1 MKPEISPAL
10 PHNLNAERAVLG
22 AILIGNRKAPV
33 AFDMLHADDFLSEQ
47 HRKIFSK
54 ADQIHKAGRP
64 VDVLLLDDELRAAGE
79 LEAAGGTEFL
89 SSLIDGVPRVDNVEH
104 YARLVKDKAILRALL
119 HATEAV
125 QQQAM
130 AAEGPATEILD
141 AAIERLSGLAR
152 DAESN
157 QDGGTPYRDAAV
169 RFLETTE
176 SGSGMRVFTGVELL
190 DDVTG
195 GFRAGELVLFTG
207 GTGMGKTLL
216 SQQTRRHACRDGF
229 HGLYCSGEMR
239 AEHLISRELAT
250 EARVAHWKMRQP
262 EQITTEEMRSLVEV
276 ASHECIRCQI
286 LDGEL
291 SIGRIRRVARR
302 VKDLGL
308 VVMDYDELITADGE
322 DELDQQRNLVRGAK
336 SLAIEL
342 GCPVIL
348 VSQLRKPLTGE
359 DAKRPT
365 LERLYGSGAKTK
377 HASSVIYV
385 DRQYVRELKGLE
397 TAARIVVL
405 KNRDGRVGQFDAVFN
420 VKTLRFEAAQEKQE
434 HPEQQDAEPNPRL
447 PYADQV

>member
-1 MKPEISPAL
+1 
-10 PHNLNAERAVLG
+10 
-22 AILIGNRKAPV
+22 
-33 AFDMLHADDFLSEQ
+33 
-47 HRKIFSK
+47 
-54 ADQIHKAGRP
+54 
-64 VDVLLLDDELRAAGE
+64 
-79 LEAAGGTEFL
+79 
-89 SSLIDGVPRVDNVEH
+89 VPRGENVEY
-104 YARLVKDKAILRALL
+104 YARLIKDKAIFRAAL
-119 HATEAV
+119 HATEAI
-125 QQQAM
+125 QQKAM
-130 AAEGPATEILD
+130 SASGRPAEFLD
-141 AAIERLSGLAR
+141 VSIERLSGLAR
-152 DAESN
+152 DAEAN
-157 QDGGTPYRDAAV
+157 QDGGMPYRDAAI

-176 SGSGMRVFTGVELL
+176 SGSGVRVFTGVELL

-195 GFRAGELVLFTG
+195 GFRAGEVVLFTG

-216 SQQTRRHACRDGF
+216 SQQTRRRACRDGF

-250 EARVAHWKMRQP
+250 EAEVAHWKMRQP
-262 EQITTEEMRSLVEV
+262 ERITAEEMRALVEV
-276 ASHECIRCQI
+276 AAHECVLCQI

-302 VKDLGL
+302 MKELGL
-308 VVMDYDELITADGE
+308 VIMDYDELITADGE

-336 SLAIEL
+336 SPAIEL
-342 GCPVIL
+342 RCPVIL

-397 TAARIVVL
+397 TEARIVVL

-420 VKTLRFEAAQEKQE
+420 VKTLRFEAVQEKQE
-434 HPEQQDAEPNPRL
+434 HEASETSPRL
-447 PYADQV
+447 PYTDRE

>member
-1 MKPEISPAL
+1 
-10 PHNLNAERAVLG
+10 
-22 AILIGNRKAPV
+22 
-33 AFDMLHADDFLSEQ
+33 
-47 HRKIFSK
+47 
-54 ADQIHKAGRP
+54 
-64 VDVLLLDDELRAAGE
+64 
-79 LEAAGGTEFL
+79 
-89 SSLIDGVPRVDNVEH
+89 
-104 YARLVKDKAILRALL
+104 
-119 HATEAV
+119 
-125 QQQAM
+125 
-130 AAEGPATEILD
+130 
-141 AAIERLSGLAR
+141 
-152 DAESN
+152 
-157 QDGGTPYRDAAV
+157 
-169 RFLETTE
+169 
-176 SGSGMRVFTGVELL
+176 VFTDVELL

-216 SQQTRRHACRDGF
+216 SQQTRRHACRNGF

>member
-1 MKPEISPAL
+1 MNPETSPAL

-22 AILIGNRKAPV
+22 AILIGNKKAPV
-33 AFDMLHADDFLSEQ
+33 AFDMLRADDFLLEQ

-54 ADQIHKAGRP
+54 ADELHKSGRP
-64 VDVLLLDDELRAAGE
+64 VDVLLLDDELRMAGE
-79 LEAAGGTEFL
+79 LESAGGTGFL
-89 SSLIDGVPRVDNVEH
+89 SSLIDGVPRGENVEY
-104 YARLVKDKAILRALL
+104 YARLVKDKAIFRAAL
-119 HATEAV
+119 HATEAM
-125 QQQAM
+125 QQKAM
-130 AAEGPATEILD
+130 LASGRPAEFLD
-141 AAIERLSGLAR
+141 ASIERLSGLAR
-152 DAESN
+152 DAEAN
-157 QDGGTPYRDAAV
+157 QDGGTPYRDAAIK
-169 RFLETTE
+169 FLETTE
-176 SGSGMRVFTGVELL
+176 SGSGVRVFTGVELL

-216 SQQTRRHACRDGF
+216 SQQTRRRACRDGF

-250 EARVAHWKMRQP
+250 EAEVAHWKMRQP
-262 EQITTEEMRSLVEV
+262 ERITTEEMRALVEV
-276 ASHECIRCQI
+276 ASHECTLCQI

-302 VKDLGL
+302 MKELGL

-322 DELDQQRNLVRGAK
+322 DELDQQRNLVCGAK

-342 GCPVIL
+342 GCPVIF
-348 VSQLRKPLTGE
+348 VSQLRKPLSGE

-385 DRQYVRELKGLE
+385 DRKYVRQLKGLE
-397 TAARIVVL
+397 TEARIVVL

-434 HPEQQDAEPNPRL
+434 REAPEASPRL
-447 PYADQV
+447 PYTDGE